1 MANYTVDTA
10 ADIPSYNGAANW
22 WDSLF
27 NGTLPTGTGTTPGGT
42 GGTSYGG
49 LNGIFGSGAVT
60 GPSLP
65 AGTISPTSD
74 LFSQIPSGLAN
85 NPVTYQANNVTSDP
99 GPMALPTGSQWTP
112 RPGYSIVYGVRQG
125 AWGHYQIP
133 DADLPNALQK
143 YGIQTMGAPL
153 NPDAI
158 AYHNNPRG
166 GATQV
171 SSPGTAGGNNTPPGG
186 GPVVTTPPPPP
197 PPPGGGTDNTTP
209 PPPPPPPLP
218 ELTGDRR
225 NYLTAIDNF
234 LRSQRPH
241 ATIDDALRRSFNL
254 PGMAELQM
262 NQRANPQGDPN
273 NFLGEFNGRGY
284 IPGAAPPTGFKW
296 AWSDPDQ
303 TDTSNGPNPGNYAL
317 APTADYFSQLPG
329 DNYSDLQELIKTYTD
344 PTYANKYNPLRSDL
358 QRILGDYS
366 QFVNYDST
374 GKRISGLAPAE
385 SFNQLAP
392 FMGNPDLW
400 NYSKKLISTVGGQ
413 LGSQFNNFN
422 LWGSLNDPNKI
433 RDFIGALNTA
443 LPLNFLPSFN
453 DLKSG
458 SSRTLG
464 NDQFYQGK
472 ALDFY
477 SPQTNAPAFF
487 QYLLGDFDG
496 TGSAPET
503 YGLRMKGAPQTKYDA
518 EQILETL
525 NNPQY
530 KGMFPTPSLSNIN
543 QNIFSQ
549 GLNASGDSIWNILKA
564 YQFPN
569 GAGGPANSNQSFLAT
584 GNGAPGG
591 DPLPKVGYD
600 TMVTQQSGAQE
611 RAARQAEDASRI
623 RLYGGG
629 GGTGDLTNTTPP
641 PGGTTTPP
649 PTSTT
654 PPGPKPD
661 PFAGINAPATSGRP
675 PKFYSPWS
683 PWT

>member
-1 MANYTVDTA
+1 MANFTVPTA
-10 ADIPSYNGAANW
+10 ADIPSQNGAANW

-99 GPMALPTGSQWTP
+99 GQLALPTGSQWTP

-186 GPVVTTPPPPP
+186 GPVVTTPPPSAPP
-197 PPPGGGTDNTTP
+197 PPPSGGTDNTTP
-209 PPPPPPPLP
+209 PPTPPPPQLP
-218 ELTGDRR
+218 ALDAQRQA
-225 NYLTAIDNF
+225 YLTAIDNYIK
-234 LRSQRPH
+234 SQSQYQYAP
-241 ATIDDALRRSFNL
+241 TITDEMRRAMNL

-262 NQRANPQGDPN
+262 NQQANPTFN
-273 NFLGEFNGRGY
+273 AANFVGLNSKDGLPF
-284 IPGAAPPTGFKW
+284 IPGSAPPQGFKW
-296 AWSDPDQ
+296 KWVDPDGA
-303 TDTSNGPNPGNYAL
+303 NGPAPANYAL
-317 APTADYFSQLPG
+317 TPSQDIFNQLPG
-329 DNYSDLQELIKTYTD
+329 TELEDLSQIMQIFND
-344 PTYANKYNPLRSDL
+344 PKYANKYLSKDNLGVLSNFLLPGQNG
-358 QRILGDYS
+358 QRAS
-366 QFVNYDST
+366 
-374 GKRISGLAPAE
+374 LAPQD
-385 SFNQLAP
+385 SISQLYPLMQREDVA
-392 FMGNPDLW
+392 
-400 NYSKKLISTVGGQ
+400 NYVNSLSRSVAGQ
-413 LGSQFNNFN
+413 LGSGYGPNYNVFNDISDPTKVRNYLN
-422 LWGSLNDPNKI
+422 ATNNALSLNY
-433 RDFIGALNTA
+433 
-443 LPLNFLPSFN
+443 LPSLS
-453 DLKSG
+453 DVLG
-458 SSRTLG
+458 GGSRTIG

-477 SPQTNAPAFF
+477 SPQENAPAFF

-496 TGSAPET
+496 SGSAPET
-503 YGLRMKGAPQTKYDA
+503 YGLRMKGAPQTKFDA

-525 NNPQY
+525 NNSKF

-549 GLNASGDSIWNILKA
+549 ALNTSGDSIWTLLNA
-564 YQFPN
+564 YKFPGGN
-569 GAGGPANSNQSFLAT
+569 GGPANNNNQSFQST

-591 DPLPKVGYD
+591 APLPPVGYD

-611 RAARQAEDASRI
+611 QAARNAADASRVK
-623 RLYGGG
+623 LYGGG
-629 GGTGDLTNTTPP
+629 GGTGDLVNTTPP

-649 PTSTT
+649 PSTT
-654 PPGPKPD
+654 TPGTKTD
-661 PFAGINAPATSGRP
+661 PFAGITPPATSGRP
-675 PKFYSPWS
+675 NKFYSPWS